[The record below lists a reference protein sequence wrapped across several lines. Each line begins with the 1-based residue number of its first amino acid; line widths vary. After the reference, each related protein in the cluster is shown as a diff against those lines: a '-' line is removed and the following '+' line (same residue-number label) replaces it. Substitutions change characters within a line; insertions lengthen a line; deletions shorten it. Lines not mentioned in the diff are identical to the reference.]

1 MSAVAEQVTF
11 YRPRPMLPIHRFS
24 VEQYHR
30 MIELGVLTA
39 NDKVELLE
47 GWIVDKMPQHPS
59 HGGTTSVLGRKL
71 RGAIPKSWIV
81 REQSPITLELSE
93 PEPDITVARGPE
105 ERYFAAHPTPEEIAM
120 LAEVSDTT
128 LEYDRTINGPLYAEA
143 GIPYYWIVNLAEFKV
158 EVYSQPKIGKA
169 PKFKKR
175 QDYGLQF
182 GVPIVIENRER
193 GGIAVAHLFPHY

>member
-1 MSAVAEQVTF
+1 
-11 YRPRPMLPIHRFS
+11 
-24 VEQYHR
+24 
-30 MIELGVLTA
+30 MIQLGVLTT

-59 HGGTTSVLGRKL
+59 HAGTTSVLGRKL

-93 PEPDITVARGPE
+93 PEPDIAVARGPE

-120 LAEVSDTT
+120 LAEVSETT
-128 LEYDRTINGPLYAEA
+128 LEYDRTVKGPLYATA
-143 GIPYYWIVNLAEFKV
+143 GIPYFWIVNLAEFKV
-158 EVYSQPKIGKA
+158 EVYSQPKAGKA
-169 PKFKKR
+169 PRYKKR
-175 QDYGLQF
+175 EEYGLQL